1 MKGMQ
6 GNKGVNGI
14 TVRYIIQ
21 NVITVIYDTLI
32 LQGEPGP
39 DGEKGMEGIPG
50 PKGLLGQE
58 GQKGV
63 KVILSYDSFSFYNLY
78 LYIC

>member
-1 MKGMQ
+1 MGCSSLGIKVEKGMQ

-14 TVRYIIQ
+14 TVRYKYYSSMTYYWA
-21 NVITVIYDTLI
+21 N
-32 LQGEPGP
+32 
-39 DGEKGMEGIPG
+39 GEKGMKGIPG
-50 PKGLLGQE
+50 PKGLM
-58 GQKGV
+58 